1 MLQGII
7 LDITERKKAQQA
19 LLKNE
24 EIRKKEI
31 HHRVKNNLQVI
42 SSLLFLEA
50 ENFKDKEIIEAFLDS
65 RNRVRSMALIHEELY
80 QSGDMSTIDFADYTQ
95 NLLNF
100 LKKSYFMESKS
111 IKLHSKIENAYLG
124 MDTAIPLGMIIN
136 ELVSNSLKHGF
147 PHTSEGNVSV
157 TLGLEGNEFI
167 LEISDDGIGFPEN
180 INFRQTSS
188 LGLQLVTTLVE
199 QINGTIEL
207 ERKEGTSFKI
217 RFKELKCK
225 VKV

>member
-7 LDITERKKAQQA
+7 LDVTERKKAEEA
-19 LLKNE
+19 LLRTE

-42 SSLLFLEA
+42 SSLLFLES
-50 ENFKDKEIIEAFLDS
+50 ENFKDKEIVEAFLDS

-80 QSGDMSTIDFADYTQ
+80 QSGDMSTIDFADYTR

-100 LKKSYFMESKS
+100 LTKSYFMESKK
-111 IKLHSKIENAYLG
+111 IKLNSKIENVYLG

-147 PHTSEGNVSV
+147 PHTIEGNVNV
-157 TLGLEGNEFI
+157 TLELDGNEFT
-167 LEISDDGIGFPEN
+167 LQISDDGIGFPES
-180 INFRQTSS
+180 INFRQTTS

-207 ERKEGTSFKI
+207 ENNRGTSFKI
-217 RFKELKCK
+217 RFKEFKCK
-225 VKV
+225 V